1 MGQMELS
8 NESVM
13 IDMSYR
19 NLGGGRYYKDICPTL
34 TSRDYKEPRY
44 IVNMRENKLG
54 NTGGNFSGNV
64 YDKDYLSP
72 ALSTM
77 GGAIGNR

>member
-1 MGQMELS
+1 MIETFL
-8 NESVM
+8 

-19 NLGGGRYYKDICPTL
+19 NLGGRYYKDICPTL

-54 NTGGNFSGNV
+54 NINGYTGGNFSGNV
-64 YDKDYLSP
+64 YDKNYLSP

-77 GGAIGNR
+77 SGGGNSLVL